1 MDRLHLITVYIAVAE
16 EQSFAAG
23 ARRLGM
29 SPPAVTRAVTA
40 LEERLGVRLLERTT
54 RHVRVTEAGRRYL
67 DDARRIVAELDEAD
81 EAAAGSGAA
90 PRGHLS
96 VTAPMLFGR
105 LYVTPGIVDYLQR
118 YPQMEVSALFV
129 DRVVNLVEE
138 GIDVAV
144 RIGDLPDSTMRAA
157 PVGQV
162 RRLLVASPAY
172 LERHGAPA
180 TPQELSAH
188 TIIGS
193 NGSSVGPEWRFM
205 QDGALR
211 TQRMQPRFQVN
222 SNDAV
227 IDAVKMGLGIA
238 RVLSYQ
244 AAAALAAGDLQ
255 LVLEDYATPPV
266 PIHIVHRD
274 SRQGS
279 ARIRS
284 FVDLMVERLRADA
297 FLQSEHTLFGAA
309 PR

>member
-29 SPPAVTRAVTA
+29 SPPAVTRAVTK

-81 EAAAGSGAA
+81 EAAAGAGAA

-157 PVGQV
+157 PVGHV
-162 RRLLVASPAY
+162 RRVLVASPAY
-172 LERHGAPA
+172 LARNGAPR
-180 TPQELSAH
+180 TPQDLAAH
-188 TIIGS
+188 TIVGANGS
-193 NGSSVGPEWRFM
+193 NVAPDWRFM
-205 QDGALR
+205 QDGAVR
-211 TQRMQPRFQVN
+211 TMRMRPRLQVN

-227 IDAVKMGLGIA
+227 IDAVKLGLGIA
-238 RVLSYQ
+238 RLLSYQ
-244 AAAALAAGDLQ
+244 AAAALAAGELQ
-255 LVLEDYATPPV
+255 LVLDDYATAPV

-297 FLQSEHTLFGAA
+297 FLQAESTLFRLAHD
-309 PR
+309 